1 VQEDGTALVR
11 IRILLVDD
19 HDLIRRN
26 IRRLLAAQADFE
38 LIAEATNG
46 LDAIRQAHEHQPDVI
61 LLDISLPQL
70 SGLAALPQ
78 IQKKA
83 PKSRVLMVTNHDE
96 ADFARASLSAGASG
110 FLTKSDV
117 SAQLAGAIRQVY
129 ANEGFLSKSVKL
141 AAEQK
146 PGLPS
151 VGSTEA

>member
-1 VQEDGTALVR
+1 LVR

-38 LIAEATNG
+38 LVAEATNG
-46 LDAIRQAHEHQPDVI
+46 MDAIRQAHEHQPDVI
-61 LLDISLPQL
+61 LLDISLPEL

-83 PKSRVLMVTNHDE
+83 PKSRVLMVTNHDD
-96 ADFARASLSAGASG
+96 AVVARASFSAGALG

-129 ANEGFLSKSVKL
+129 GNQSFLSKGIKL
-141 AAEQK
+141 QDEQS
-146 PGLPS
+146 PILPS
-151 VGSTEA
+151 AGNAQA

>member
-1 VQEDGTALVR
+1 LVR

-38 LIAEATNG
+38 LVAEATNG
-46 LDAIRQAHEHQPDVI
+46 LDAVRQAHEHQPDVV
-61 LLDISLPQL
+61 LLDISLPEL

-83 PKSRVLMVTNHDE
+83 PKSRVLMVTNHDD
-96 ADFARASLSAGASG
+96 ADFARASFSAGALG
-110 FLTKSDV
+110 FLTKSDAQ
-117 SAQLAGAIRQVY
+117 AQLAAAIRQVY

-141 AAEQK
+141 EGELS
-146 PGLPS
+146 PSLPS
-151 VGSTEA
+151 AGNPQA